1 MLLGLGLGGLPT
13 IGGRV
18 EELKTPAQA
27 AVRELLE
34 ESGLTVSPTDLRDA
48 GSLEFRCIGK
58 PAWYIDAHLFVTHCW
73 HGRALETAEIA
84 PLWCD
89 LDTLPWAQM
98 WPDGRHWLLECLRG
112 AVINAVCVYDADGQT
127 VQSFIAHGLE

>member
-34 ESGLTVSPTDLRDA
+34 ESGLTVSPADLRDA
-48 GSLEFRCIGK
+48 GSLEFRFAGK
-58 PAWYIDAHLFVTHCW
+58 AIWDMIADLFVTHHW
-73 HGRALETAEIA
+73 SGTALETIEIA
-84 PLWCD
+84 PIWWD
-89 LDTLPWAQM
+89 MDALPWAQM
-98 WPDGRHWLLECLRG
+98 WPDGRHWLLECLGG
-112 AVINAVCVYDADGQT
+112 ALIEALCVYAADGQT
-127 VQSFIAHGLE
+127 VQRFVSHELE